1 MNNEFH
7 PTEYHLEVYEQS
19 FRNDPSFFVQSSTP
33 FGAMS
38 VGEYFNSAAT
48 DQWQNPPVG
57 SERFVISEIEHIIW
71 HIDGSHTG
79 HKIMLALVKV
89 SE

>member
-1 MNNEFH
+1 MKHEFE
-7 PTEYHLEVYEQS
+7 PIEYHLEVYEHS
-19 FRNDPSFFVQSSTP
+19 FRNDATFFVQSSTP
-33 FGAMS
+33 FGSMS
-38 VGEYFNSAAT
+38 IGDYFNSAAT

-57 SERFVISEIEHIIW
+57 LERFVIKEIEHIIW

-79 HKIMLALVKV
+79 HKIMLALDKV